1 MNLQELINVLGLS
14 SSEFAD
20 KIGVSRAIIS
30 HIQSGRNK
38 PSLSVVQKISTEFP
52 QISLSWLITEEGPI
66 LKSSNKDVVK
76 INIPEKETVPYSA
89 VSNNTPT
96 KKSKVSRQLIKIV
109 HYYDDQSF
117 EEYFPKN

>member
-52 QISLSWLITEEGPI
+52 QISLSWLINEEGPI

-76 INIPEKETVPYSA
+76 INIPKKETVPYSA

-96 KKSKVSRQLIKIV
+96 KKSKVSRQLMKIV

>member
-1 MNLQELINVLGLS
+1 MDLQELINVLGLS

-52 QISLSWLITEEGPI
+52 QISLSWLINEEGPI

-96 KKSKVSRQLIKIV
+96 KKSTVSRQLIKIV

>member
-1 MNLQELINVLGLS
+1 MDLQELINVLGLS

-52 QISLSWLITEEGPI
+52 QISLSWLINEEGPI

>member
-52 QISLSWLITEEGPI
+52 QISLSWLINEEGPI

-89 VSNNTPT
+89 ISNNTPT
-96 KKSKVSRQLIKIV
+96 KKSTVSRQLIKIV
-109 HYYDDQSF
+109 HYYDDHSF

>member
-52 QISLSWLITEEGPI
+52 QISLSWLINEEGPI

-89 VSNNTPT
+89 GSNNTPT
-96 KKSKVSRQLIKIV
+96 KKSTVSRQLIKIV